1 MLGANPF
8 SDFITK
14 IRAGDEDA
22 ARELVLRFEKL
33 IRCEVRVRLT
43 DPSLYRIFDSMDIC
57 QSVLTSFFV
66 RAALGQYK
74 LDNPEDLVRLL
85 IGMARRKLAFHARK
99 QRAQMRDHR
108 RTQNAGEVSLA
119 SGENPSS
126 IVANRDIL
134 SQFRERLTD
143 EERQL
148 ADLRSLGHGWD
159 TIALQCGGTSAGR
172 RMQLTRAIKR
182 VAQQLRL
189 DGHEDV

>member
-22 ARELVLRFEKL
+22 ARELVLQFEKL

-99 QRAQMRDHR
+99 QRAQRRDHR
-108 RTQNAGEVSLA
+108 RTQDATAVSLA

-159 TIALQCGGTSAGR
+159 AIAGRCGGTSAGR